1 MGLFSKLFGSAV
13 NNVAKE
19 IVNSIKNETSNTSDN
34 KQPAGYSANNQE
46 NSQQTVECGNS
57 WGPVMPQE
65 ENQFNYKGTYKEYF
79 NDIFRSEFSSYDI
92 ESSDSPNG
100 RVTVFVFMKDNKKAL
115 VVELLSQKSSVYKL
129 RSHCAR
135 EKIPYLRYYYD
146 HHGWWNTRSY
156 VTERTRDALMGK

>member
-19 IVNSIKNETSNTSDN
+19 IANSIKNESVNASDN
-34 KQPAGYSANNQE
+34 TQSEGCSAYNQE
-46 NSQQTVECGNS
+46 NSNKISESGNS
-57 WGPVMPQE
+57 WGPVMPKE

-79 NDIFRSEFSSYDI
+79 NDIFRSEFSSYNI
-92 ESSDSPNG
+92 EVSDSSNG
-100 RVTVFVFMKDNKKAL
+100 RSTVFVFMKGDKRAL

-129 RSHCAR
+129 RSHCER

-156 VTERTRDALMGK
+156 VTERTRKALAD

>member
-1 MGLFSKLFGSAV
+1 MGMFSKLFGSAI
-13 NNVAKE
+13 NNAAKE
-19 IVNSIKNETSNTSDN
+19 IVNSIKNQSANTSDN
-34 KQPAGYSANNQE
+34 TQPADYSANNQE
-46 NSQQTVECGNS
+46 TTLQAGKSGNS

-79 NDIFRSEFSSYDI
+79 NDIFRSEFSSYNI
-92 ESSDSPNG
+92 EVSDSNNG
-100 RVTVFVFMKDNKKAL
+100 RSTVFVFMDGDTKAL

-129 RSHCAR
+129 RSHCER

-156 VTERTRDALMGK
+156 VTERTRKALAK